1 MHVLQ
6 SNGYIS
12 EDSLIWF
19 EEILHLIGR
28 CLVCCRDCLCNVFL
42 PSRSIVLSTL
52 MHIYMLEK
60 KHRLI
65 EMKRYIF
72 KRSGFLQRNATY
84 WKGILFL
91 LKECYTLWMKVS
103 VCKACSCHLELVKG
117 RMHVWSSLVV
127 IYSVFTAIFRFGE
140 KTQSWRIF
148 FIWVESLLKG
158 NFAERLRYLEVRK
171 LYLRH
176 SLEGVRAKRS

>member
-1 MHVLQ
+1 MYVLQ

-103 VCKACSCHLELVKG
+103 VCKACSCHLELVLQEKDACLIISCSHLQCFHCLFQVWG
-117 RMHVWSSLVV
+117 KDPKLNDLFHVGW
-127 IYSVFTAIFRFGE
+127 IT
-140 KTQSWRIF
+140 T
-148 FIWVESLLKG
+148 
-158 NFAERLRYLEVRK
+158 
-171 LYLRH
+171 
-176 SLEGVRAKRS
+176 